1 MRRKNRRCTVIT
13 FSWVLMKCWRTTVIE
28 ISCVR
33 FFQYNLTI
41 MPAFDAVSARNIS
54 DCNVFLRQGVR
65 SVFYDRIDYPRA
77 CTWGTWAT
85 YVCQT
90 SEQSKVF
97 HGLELTDRFSYGP
110 LLLQPRATMQRR
122 PFRSN
127 TIGRE
132 HRQVARSRRDKE
144 PRVLPIRTSDTAV

>member
-1 MRRKNRRCTVIT
+1 MHRNYFQLGSHEMATLVNDSDRNIVRSVFQVQFNDNACLRC
-13 FSWVLMKCWRTTVIE
+13 
-28 ISCVR
+28 CVR
-33 FFQYNLTI
+33 SEHFWLQRFST
-41 MPAFDAVSARNIS
+41 R
-54 DCNVFLRQGVR
+54 GVR
-65 SVFYDRIDYPRA
+65 SVFYDRIDYPRT
-77 CTWGTWAT
+77 CTWGTSAT

-122 PFRSN
+122 HFAQH
-127 TIGRE
+127 